1 MFTAI
6 IVTSC
11 GSGDETNPG
20 LCFWVD
26 AMLHTVLPL
35 TRPIDVTRATYLCL
49 LMTRTCYGINIC
61 YFILQVWCVAWSRT
75 RARAMLIAKLHVL
88 RERTNYHAGIA
99 NYHAGIVKSFVR
111 NHDFVCKR
119 RNKS

>member
-49 LMTRTCYGINIC
+49 LMSRTCYGINFC
-61 YFILQVWCVAWSRT
+61 KFILHVCMVCCLVSYTCACDADRQITCQGRMQVFGEGGGPT
-75 RARAMLIAKLHVL
+75 
-88 RERTNYHAGIA
+88 
-99 NYHAGIVKSFVR
+99 
-111 NHDFVCKR
+111 
-119 RNKS
+119 